1 MTEPFRHLSGCPH
14 GRVVLSGV
22 LTFCW
27 CCSYWRVLFFTVILE
42 KIFSLKTGF
51 LRRKQHHIFSS
62 DSDRWRVGQACLWAA
77 VGGSGGRGDRAPHR
91 AGEGD
96 LSAPHGGSAPPAGG
110 PQQVRTRPSP
120 APRPRRFHPELPGE
134 VVDSFVAL

>member
-1 MTEPFRHLSGCPH
+1 MTEPFRHLSGRPH

-27 CCSYWRVLFFTVILE
+27 CCSYWRVFFFTYFRKNFFLSKLVFLEENSITSFPQILTDGAWGRPA
-42 KIFSLKTGF
+42 SGQRWGAAGGVVTGTP
-51 LRRKQHHIFSS
+51 
-62 DSDRWRVGQACLWAA
+62 W
-77 VGGSGGRGDRAPHR
+77 

-96 LSAPHGGSAPPAGG
+96 LSVPRGGSAPPAGG

-120 APRPRRFHPELPGE
+120 APRPRRFRPELPGE